1 MLSTS
6 RRLTRRQALASAG
19 VGLSAVLAGCV
30 GGGESDG
37 LSTGILD
44 PEQYGS
50 GFAGREPP
58 GGTSMADLPALSGTL
73 DVYSGRGE
81 ALVRRVMD
89 AIRSLYPDLTL
100 RVSYGSSS
108 DMVNKILGEGDNS
121 PADVFYSVNAGSLGA
136 LAAEGRARELP
147 SELLSVVD
155 EEFQDPE
162 GRWVGTSGR
171 ARAIAFNT
179 DRLAAADVPTDIF
192 EFPDRPAF
200 RDEMAW
206 TPSYGSFQAFVTAM
220 RLRQGRPPTER
231 WLRGMLDSGVQ
242 AYPDEFALVQAVA
255 DGEVAL
261 GFANHYYIQRVL
273 DGRQGAPLATA
284 FTRGDAGAV
293 FNVAGA
299 AVTDTSAVPETA
311 ANFVRHLLSAE
322 AQEYFAVSTY
332 EYPMIGGV
340 SPVGEL
346 PGVDELAPPADIDLS
361 RLSDLGPTIEL
372 LREVGAL

>member
-30 GGGESDG
+30 GGGESES

-44 PEQYGS
+44 PELYGS

-81 ALVRRVMD
+81 ALVRRLMD

-179 DRLAAADVPTDIF
+179 
-192 EFPDRPAF
+192 
-200 RDEMAW
+200 
-206 TPSYGSFQAFVTAM
+206 SYGSFQAFVTAM

-255 DGEVAL
+255 DGEVGL

-284 FTRGDAGAV
+284 FTQGDAGAV